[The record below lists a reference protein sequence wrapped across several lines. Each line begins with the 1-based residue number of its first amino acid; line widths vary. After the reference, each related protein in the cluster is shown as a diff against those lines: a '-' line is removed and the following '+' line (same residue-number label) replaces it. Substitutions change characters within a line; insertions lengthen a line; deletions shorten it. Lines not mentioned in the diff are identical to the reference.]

1 LSLYIE
7 KKIESSITEVRIE
20 MGWSE
25 IKTKIEF
32 RDKNRD
38 GLEMPLIVGRGH
50 W

>member
-7 KKIESSITEVRIE
+7 NKIEISIIEVRIE

-25 IKTKIEF
+25 IEAKIEF

-38 GLEMPLIVGRGH
+38 GLEMP
-50 W
+50 